1 MSGWSAPCRPG
12 RRLASRAGPAA
23 AAVNT
28 EPRGRF
34 TQQVGPG
41 RRGGPSCQPCA
52 TRGGP
57 QPTAGARPRSRGILW
72 SRGGGFWQQMGQFAS
87 VQFGPRR
94 QIRAEGVWPSDRET
108 LPFCY
113 TRLFPSPGPV
123 ENLLD
128 PVLPFIEAF
137 LQQKKADSH
146 MALTEVVGEQTPEA
160 RPAAPSSLGGDAD
173 CPLSAVNG
181 AYSWLDRE
189 VVKCLEIKVGYPKV
203 PNIRHA
209 CAHAHTPRKWTF

>member
-1 MSGWSAPCRPG
+1 
-12 RRLASRAGPAA
+12 
-23 AAVNT
+23 
-28 EPRGRF
+28 
-34 TQQVGPG
+34 
-41 RRGGPSCQPCA
+41 
-52 TRGGP
+52 
-57 QPTAGARPRSRGILW
+57 
-72 SRGGGFWQQMGQFAS
+72 MGQFAS
-87 VQFGPRR
+87 VQFGRRR
-94 QIRAEGVWPSDRET
+94 QLRAEGVWPSDRET

-173 CPLSAVNG
+173 CPLSASVNG
-181 AYSWLDRE
+181 AYSWPDRE